1 MANAKK
7 QKSGNW
13 RIQIYLGRDPSGK
26 QIIKSFT
33 GRTKK
38 EAESLAKE
46 YKSRNVRPST
56 ATVRVAIADYI
67 AAREV
72 VLSPATI
79 RHYRSLERRCEA
91 RLPGLMCMRIDIVD
105 TGRLQR
111 VINDLTADCAPST
124 VSGFYILIT
133 SALRDKGYSVRG
145 CKLPRVPRRDPFIP
159 SLDLAREIFAAAQ
172 GTELELPIILA
183 AAGLRAGEICA
194 VRPED
199 FSGDVL
205 HVSRDLVKTTGGE
218 FVTKPPKT
226 AASDRYVRLPAGVAE
241 QISTLGFATRH
252 NPESLSMCHSRFL
265 KKNGYPHFRLHDWRH
280 FMVSSLHAYG
290 LSDAFIQQ
298 MGGWASERVMK
309 GVYRHLMADGV
320 PAMAEKATSC
330 LADLLPASDS
340 PAV

>member
-1 MANAKK
+1 MATAKK

-13 RIQIYLGRDPSGK
+13 RIQVYLGRDAAGK

-46 YKSRNVRPST
+46 YKSRNIRPTST
-56 ATVRVAIADYI
+56 TVRVAIADYI
-67 AAREV
+67 DARTV
-72 VLSPATI
+72 ILSPATI
-79 RHYRSLERRCEA
+79 RHYRSLERRCEE
-91 RLPGLMCMRIDIVD
+91 RLPGLMAMRIDIVD
-105 TGRLQR
+105 TARLQR
-111 VINDLTADCAPST
+111 AINVLSAECAPTT
-124 VSGFYILIT
+124 VNGFYVLIT
-133 SALRDKGYSVRG
+133 AALRAKGYYVRG
-145 CKLPRVPRRDPFIP
+145 CKLPRITKREPYIP
-159 SLDLAREIFAAAQ
+159 SLDLARQIFAAAQ

-205 HVSRDLVKTTGGE
+205 HVSRDLVKTADGE

-241 QISTLGFATRH
+241 RITTLGFATRH

-280 FMVSSLHAYG
+280 FMVSSLHASG
-290 LSDAFIQQ
+290 LPDAFIQQ
-298 MGGWASERVMK
+298 MGGWSSERVMK

-320 PAMAEKATSC
+320 PAMAEKATAC
-330 LADLLPASDS
+330 LGDLLPGAC
-340 PAV
+340 